1 MGAAL
6 KSQQKAIDM
15 ANQIA
20 DYFKTLPEAEAAP
33 GAVDHIKKFW
43 TPKMRV
49 GIIAHLDGGG
59 AGLEPF
65 AAQIVALLKRGG
77 DKPLQPVVPYG
88 DATEA

>member
-20 DYFKTLPEAEAAP
+20 DYFKTLPESEAVP

-43 TPKMRV
+43 TPKMRA
-49 GIIAHLDGGG
+49 GIVAHLDAGG

-65 AAQIVALLKRGG
+65 ARQAVALLKQGG
-77 DKPLQPVVPYG
+77 EKPLKPVPPYG